1 METMKAYV
9 CSQYGSPEV
18 LSLET
23 CKRPVPGDKE
33 VLIKVHATSVT
44 NSDIFIRSSRVDKK
58 RLIPFRIAIGL
69 FGPRRK
75 IIGEVFA
82 GTVEQVGRRAERLST
97 GERVYGLTGF
107 SLGGYAEYMTLREKS
122 SKRGCMALMP
132 TNVGFEDATALA
144 YGGLLALQSLEKKT
158 IQKGSKVLLYGSAS
172 TTGLFALQYLKHLE
186 AEVTSVCSGGKFDFV
201 KSFGADKLLDYT
213 KDESIKELE
222 QYDVIF
228 DCVGKARRSALRT
241 ACGEHIK
248 NRDDFISIDDEA
260 LLLDEKRLERITKL
274 AEKKI
279 VEPFNDKVYDFSQMV
294 EAHRYVELGHKK
306 GNVAVTVNP

>member
-9 CSQYGSPEV
+9 CPQYGPPEV

-33 VLIKVHATSVT
+33 VLLKVYATSVT
-44 NSDIFIRSSRVDKK
+44 NSDIFIRSSRVDRKL
-58 RLIPFRIAIGL
+58 LIPFRIAMGL

-82 GTVEQVGRRAERLST
+82 GTVEQVGRRAERFKT
-97 GERVYGLTGF
+97 GDRVYGLTGF
-107 SLGGYAEYMTLREKS
+107 SLGAYAEYMTLREKS

-132 TNVGFEDATALA
+132 TNVSFEGATALA
-144 YGGLLALQSLEKKT
+144 YGGLLALQSLKKKT

-172 TTGLFALQYLKHLE
+172 TTGLFALQYLKHLQAE
-186 AEVTSVCSGGKFDFV
+186 ATAVCSGEKFDFV

-213 KDESIKELE
+213 KDESITRLE
-222 QYDVIF
+222 QYDIIF
-228 DCVGKARRSALRT
+228 DCVGKARQSALRT
-241 ACGEHIK
+241 ACSAHIK
-248 NRDDFISIDDEA
+248 NKDDFISIDDEA
-260 LLLDEKRLERITKL
+260 LLLDEKRLERITDL
-274 AEKKI
+274 AAKKI
-279 VEPFNDKVYDFSQMV
+279 VKPFNDKIYNFSQMV
-294 EAHRYVELGHKK
+294 EAHKYVELGHKR